1 MGRRALDWEDM
12 FSGSGKNAFDAEF
25 DAERGLE
32 PPSPAILPPS
42 PQDWDEAERAIRKRV
57 EEFSDEAL
65 GVAEEWDGEFAHRSE
80 LWGPESARQQMRDRA
95 AQHLFDAAHKS
106 ISGASRAD
114 FQRAR
119 ERVAEERRVTGELWA
134 RFRHRHPD
142 LSGVQPGVVEQAAL
156 RVLAAEAAGDPD
168 INVIEHM
175 AQHPNRIVDDVAA
188 ELHGG
193 VIETDE
199 FDQAAGRTNVGGPGA
214 GYVPQGPSE
223 AEPSA
228 DISGDLGRWQRSAGL
243 F

>member
-119 ERVAEERRVTGELWA
+119 ERVAEERRVTGERRVGDCERRGVDERPDDREIVRRGATQRRPA
-134 RFRHRHPD
+134 RKPRRLEPI
-142 LSGVQPGVVEQAAL
+142 AAD
-156 RVLAAEAAGDPD
+156 R
-168 INVIEHM
+168 
-175 AQHPNRIVDDVAA
+175 RI
-188 ELHGG
+188 
-193 VIETDE
+193 
-199 FDQAAGRTNVGGPGA
+199 
-214 GYVPQGPSE
+214 
-223 AEPSA
+223 
-228 DISGDLGRWQRSAGL
+228 
-243 F
+243 